1 MIRTAL
7 LSAAAV
13 SLLAVAAC
21 SDNTTDDVVQA
32 PAPGAAP
39 APVTETRA
47 QTAQTTAA
55 LAFGMTRKELEDADL
70 VSANFTDLGDIETLV
85 LDASGALTQVVVE
98 LEGPGD
104 RKVALPIAD
113 ISPIAHAS
121 GTEKNLTTT
130 LSAAQLAALPEWT
143 PPPAG

>member
-113 ISPIAHAS
+113 ISPIAHAN

>member
-7 LSAAAV
+7 LNAAAA
-13 SLLAVAAC
+13 SFLAVAAC
-21 SDNTTDDVVQA
+21 SDDTTDDVVQP
-32 PAPGAAP
+32 PAPGAAL

-47 QTAQTTAA
+47 ETAQTTAA

-104 RKVALPIAD
+104 RRVALPIAD
-113 ISPIAHAS
+113 ISPIAHAN

-143 PPPAG
+143 PSPAG

>member
-104 RKVALPIAD
+104 RKVALPIAE
-113 ISPIAHAS
+113 ISPIAHAN